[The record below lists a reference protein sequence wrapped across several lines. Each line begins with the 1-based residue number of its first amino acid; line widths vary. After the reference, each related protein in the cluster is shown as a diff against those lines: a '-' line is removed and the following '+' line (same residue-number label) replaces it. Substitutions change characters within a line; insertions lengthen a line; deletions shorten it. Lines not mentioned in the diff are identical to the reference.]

1 MEGTPW
7 GELSLAGILLLLVLR
22 EVFSFLKTTKNGN
35 GSTSAWAIESAKS
48 FGSMTTEIRKL
59 NHAISNLSQILQL
72 LSHEVKATRAQVKEA
87 RRDIE
92 ELKRRTG

>member
-22 EVFSFLKTTKNGN
+22 EVFSFLKASKNGN
-35 GSTSAWAIESAKS
+35 GVTQW
-48 FGSMTTEIRKL
+48 MTMAEEIRKL
-59 NHAISNLSQILQL
+59 NQNIANLSQILQA

-92 ELKRRTG
+92 ELKRRSA

>member
-22 EVFSFLKTTKNGN
+22 EVFSFLKASRNGN
-35 GSTSAWAIESAKS
+35 GSPTAWAIESAKS
-48 FGSMTTEIRKL
+48 FGIMTAEIRKL
-59 NHAISNLSQILQL
+59 NQSLADLSTILQT

-87 RRDIE
+87 RKDIE
-92 ELKRRTG
+92 ELKRRTA